1 LILVGLGL
9 IIAQGALGQFQR
21 IHNYV
26 SRPDQQYRWLMEYTE
41 LLSIPN
47 VLGDS
52 LNMQRNARYL
62 LEMLRQRGVDAKLL
76 EPGTPRSAPAVYG
89 EVRVPGAT
97 KTLALYAHYDGQ
109 PVNPRQ
115 WAEGLSPFEP
125 VLYSDRLD
133 HGGKPLPFPAK
144 DEPIDPRW
152 RLYARSASDDKA
164 GVFAII
170 AGYSAMLAAEQ
181 KPHVN
186 LKFFFEG
193 EEEAGSVHLN
203 DIFLQHKDLL
213 QADLWVICDGPRH
226 VSGRKQ
232 ILFGVRGDVNIDL
245 TVYGAKRPLHSGNYG
260 NWAPNPAM
268 RLVQLLATMKDADG
282 TVTISGFY
290 DDVTPLTEEEIQAIA
305 RIPAVEAALQ
315 KDLAL
320 SKPDGAGKSL
330 MELMTLPTLNI
341 NGIQAANIG
350 PMAANIIPTEATAVL
365 DLRLV
370 LGNDVDR
377 QIGKVVD
384 HIRKQG
390 YHVIDHAPSDE
401 ERMTYPLLATVAK
414 RGAGYNA
421 QRTPMSLPLAQEVVK
436 AVQTTVPDPVIIV
449 PSLGGSLP
457 LYLFEKTL
465 GTKPITVPVV
475 NYDNNQH
482 GENENVMLRYLWE
495 GIETMAAIMSM
506 K

>member
-1 LILVGLGL
+1 
-9 IIAQGALGQFQR
+9 
-21 IHNYV
+21 
-26 SRPDQQYRWLMEYTE
+26 
-41 LLSIPN
+41 
-47 VLGDS
+47 
-52 LNMQRNARYL
+52 
-62 LEMLRQRGVDAKLL
+62 
-76 EPGTPRSAPAVYG
+76 
-89 EVRVPGAT
+89 
-97 KTLALYAHYDGQ
+97 
-109 PVNPRQ
+109 
-115 WAEGLSPFEP
+115 
-125 VLYSDRLD
+125 
-133 HGGKPLPFPAK
+133 
-144 DEPIDPRW
+144 
-152 RLYARSASDDKA
+152 
-164 GVFAII
+164 
-170 AGYSAMLAAEQ
+170 
-181 KPHVN
+181 
-186 LKFFFEG
+186 
-193 EEEAGSVHLN
+193 
-203 DIFLQHKDLL
+203 
-213 QADLWVICDGPRH
+213 
-226 VSGRKQ
+226 
-232 ILFGVRGDVNIDL
+232 
-245 TVYGAKRPLHSGNYG
+245 
-260 NWAPNPAM
+260 
-268 RLVQLLATMKDADG
+268 
-282 TVTISGFY
+282 
-290 DDVTPLTEEEIQAIA
+290 LTEEEIQAIA